1 MGVTDFF
8 VFPIAV
14 NFDIGKE
21 GVLQQTL
28 QRELVR
34 WIWVENHF
42 QNLREAFVSLQK
54 YFLSFLFVFFFFFT
68 FCAF

>member
-1 MGVTDFF
+1 VGVTDFF